1 MGVSILQFI
10 TSLFGGSGNTVV
22 TAVLALAIVLVLI
35 LLVSWLLKFISNAS
49 GKAVRGRNKRLA
61 VIDTLNVDQKRQ
73 LLIVRRDD
81 VEHLILIGG
90 PQDLVIEGGFS
101 APEQLASAPTR
112 RGFAPATPRRPTPV
126 VPPAQQAVAQ
136 ESDSPAPVVTAA
148 PGTLLEQ
155 LQRAGHPSDKKGHVS
170 LRHTGLL
177 RPVRKDEEESPPQI
191 TDYSTVTPVDSDK
204 EGTDTDLGGNA
215 SLDNDTKTDAN
226 HR

>member
-10 TSLFGGSGNTVV
+10 SSLFGGSGNTVV

-35 LLVSWLLKFISNAS
+35 VLVSWLLKFISNAS

-90 PQDLVIEGGFS
+90 PQDLVVEAGF
-101 APEQLASAPTR
+101 PVQEQPAASPVRRTTSPTI
-112 RGFAPATPRRPTPV
+112 ARRPTPSAAPV
-126 VPPAQQAVAQ
+126 TAPVAP
-136 ESDSPAPVVTAA
+136 ENDSSEPVVTAA
-148 PGTLLEQ
+148 PGTVLEQ
-155 LQRAGHPSDKKGHVS
+155 LQRAGHSADKKGHVS

-177 RPVRKDEEESPPQI
+177 RPVRKGDEESAS
-191 TDYSTVTPVDSDK
+191 TSADYSKVKPVDSDK

-215 SLDNDTKTDAN
+215 SLDKDTKTDA
-226 HR
+226 HRS

>member
-1 MGVSILQFI
+1 MGVSTLQFI

-90 PQDLVIEGGFS
+90 TQDIVVEAGFS
-101 APEQLASAPTR
+101 APEHPVAVPSR
-112 RGFAPATPRRPTPV
+112 RGLSPSAGRRMP
-126 VPPAQQAVAQ
+126 PPAQPTTPTDVAHT
-136 ESDSPAPVVTAA
+136 DSPEPVVTAA
-148 PGTLLEQ
+148 PGTVLEQ
-155 LQRAGHPSDKKGHVS
+155 LQRAGHPSDRKGHVS

-177 RPVRKDEEESPPQI
+177 RPVRKGDEDSASQ
-191 TDYSTVTPVDSDK
+191 TSDYSTVKPVDSDK
-204 EGTDTDLGGNA
+204 EGADTDLGGNA
-215 SLDNDTKTDAN
+215 SLDNDTKKDAN
-226 HR
+226 RS